1 MYTRPLNS
9 WPSVMKPSSSPS
21 PSPAVGDWCLEIV
34 HGIVLSAGV
43 FSSIGSE
50 AEVQPRGTN
59 TARFG
64 QSRWVWR
71 RETRVLG
78 VSDGGGRG
86 RTGRRGARGVAGEG
100 SEPSGETRSGLEP
113 VSRTERATRGVETSW
128 FSLARRARRPS
139 RESWSHPPRAQ
150 QPRIRR
156 TSSKHGPQVSPHS
169 STHFQSD

>member
-1 MYTRPLNS
+1 
-9 WPSVMKPSSSPS
+9 MKPPSSPS
-21 PSPAVGDWCLEIV
+21 PSPAVGDWCLETV
-34 HGIVLSAGV
+34 DRIVLSAGV

-50 AEVQPRGTN
+50 GEVEPRGSRA
-59 TARFG
+59 ARFG
-64 QSRWVWR
+64 QSRWFWR
-71 RETRVLG
+71 RETRVPG
-78 VSDGGGRG
+78 VSDRSGRG
-86 RTGRRGARGVAGEG
+86 RIGGREARGVVGEG

-113 VSRTERATRGVETSW
+113 VSRTERATRGVQTSW

-169 STHFQSD
+169 NTHFQSD